1 MVSTKQTVL
10 RGPRDLHIEDRDLD
24 NDNLGSHELW
34 IDTEISALKIGTDR
48 GNYEG
53 AAYGL
58 NEAAYPRFVGDST
71 VGIVRGVG
79 SEVSRFEVGDRVAYR
94 SGHGS
99 GHIYDER
106 RHIAKV
112 PDEVEPEDA
121 VWAHLY
127 TLSGLCYR
135 KANFAPGENV
145 AVVGLGVLGL
155 GAVALGPLFGGRVV
169 GLANSPIRMEMAM
182 KMGAH
187 AAYLSDDPDLQAKL
201 DEFTGGVGIDLVIL
215 TANPWPA
222 YRTSVQIVRNGG
234 RVSIVSLL
242 GRGEPELDFNPLV
255 LDWFYNYP
263 SRSSPSVIGTIG
275 EVVDRE
281 PRDAVEVAPIPGDD
295 RVSSG
300 QRGCGNEQVR
310 CLDPLSLRSQLR
322 IELSEHARGGEGR
335 GEHRSRRQQRLGY
348 WPTGP
353 ALGRSGRHGA
363 AR

>member
-1 MVSTKQTVL
+1 MVSTKQAVL
-10 RGPRDLHIEDRDLD
+10 RGPQDLHIEDRDLD
-24 NDNLGSHELW
+24 TDNLGSHELW

-187 AAYLSDDPDLQAKL
+187 AAYLSDDPDLQAKGPSWTSSPAASASTWL
-201 DEFTGGVGIDLVIL
+201 ACLPDVRTDRPEWRQGLHSQPARPWRAGARLQPTGAG
-215 TANPWPA
+215 
-222 YRTSVQIVRNGG
+222 
-234 RVSIVSLL
+234 
-242 GRGEPELDFNPLV
+242 LV
-255 LDWFYNYP
+255 LRQRYL
-263 SRSSPSVIGTIG
+263 S
-275 EVVDRE
+275 DR
-281 PRDAVEVAPIPGDD
+281 
-295 RVSSG
+295 G
-300 QRGCGNEQVR
+300 QR
-310 CLDPLSLRSQLR
+310 
-322 IELSEHARGGEGR
+322 
-335 GEHRSRRQQRLGY
+335 HRRLHVSR
-348 WPTGP
+348 
-353 ALGRSGRHGA
+353 
-363 AR
+363 

>member
-1 MVSTKQTVL
+1 MVSTKQAVL
-10 RGPRDLHIEDRDLD
+10 RGPQDLHIEDRDLD
-24 NDNLGSHELW
+24 TDNLGSHELW

-201 DEFTGGVGIDLVIL
+201 DEFTSGVGIDLVIL

-255 LDWFYNYP
+255 LDWFYDKGISLIAVN
-263 SRSSPSVIGTIG
+263 GTAG
-275 EVVDRE
+275 YMF
-281 PRDAVEVAPIPGDD
+281 PGDPHEPE
-295 RVSSG
+295 RFSWNNS
-300 QRGCGNEQVR
+300 CAHI
-310 CLDPLSLRSQLR
+310 LSLIADGKLEPKKLVTHRLHY
-322 IELSEHARGGEGR
+322 SEIKKAYDMAYDRQKTMLGVIFDWRG
-335 GEHRSRRQQRLGY
+335 
-348 WPTGP
+348 
-353 ALGRSGRHGA
+353 A
-363 AR
+363 